1 MSTDLSAQRPE
12 SASSSD
18 SGAGSSE
25 PARRRIRLVLQ
36 YDGTEFHG
44 WQRQAELRTIQA
56 AVEDTLATI
65 VGEPTIVHASGRT
78 DAGVHALGQVAHFET
93 TSRLPAE
100 TFKRALNARLP
111 HDVAVARSTDAALD
125 FHARFSAV
133 RKTYCYQFHLG
144 DYEHPFRRRYYLH
157 QWRALDIGAMRAAAR
172 QLVGTHDFKSFAAQA
187 VDREDTVRTVY
198 ALRVLPIRQG
208 VRVFA
213 TGSGFLQHMV
223 RALAGLLLKIG
234 RHKLDI
240 QDAGRILAAKDRRE
254 APSALPAH
262 GLFLWKVDYVLRRFG
277 VDSQSSSPS
286 IDDGSRRSRSP

>member
-1 MSTDLSAQRPE
+1 M
-12 SASSSD
+12 
-18 SGAGSSE
+18 
-25 PARRRIRLVLQ
+25 RLVLQ
-36 YDGTEFHG
+36 YDGSEFHG
-44 WQRQAELRTIQA
+44 WQRQSDLRTIQA
-56 AVEDTLATI
+56 VVEDTLATI

-100 TFKRALNARLP
+100 TVKRAMNARLP
-111 HDVAVARSTDAALD
+111 HDVAVARAFESDTD
-125 FHARFSAV
+125 FHARFSAI
-133 RKTYCYQFHLG
+133 RKTYCYQFHIG

-157 QWRALDIGAMRAAAR
+157 QWRALDLAAMRAAAS

-187 VDREDTVRTVY
+187 VDREDTVRTLY
-198 ALRVLPIRQG
+198 ALRVLRIRDG

-277 VDSQSSSPS
+277 VDSESSGP
-286 IDDGSRRSRSP
+286 